1 LSKRHRIFFATDV
14 HASERCFKKFM
25 KAQEVYEA
33 DIMILGGDI
42 TGKMVVP
49 LVEQNGGYRCDYL
62 GRTTKNK
69 EESDKL
75 EKDIRDSGYYP
86 VRLSPSESMELSSNP
101 AKVDEI
107 FNKMMIDRLK
117 EWMVWAEERW
127 KNKNVK
133 FVISG
138 GNDDPTEVEDI
149 LKGYSFLVD
158 PEGSSIKLTED
169 HELLCC
175 SYSNQTPWKC
185 PREMREE
192 ELYKVLEDIVAK
204 VENIQNCIF
213 DVHVPPFDTNIDLAR
228 EMDLDTLKPKL
239 RDGQIRMVPVG
250 SLAVR
255 TVISTYQPMM
265 ALHGHIHESKGSHK
279 LGRTVCFNPGSEYS
293 AGILMGL
300 IVDIEGP
307 KVKDFLFTSG

>member
-1 LSKRHRIFFATDV
+1 
-14 HASERCFKKFM
+14 
-25 KAQEVYEA
+25 
-33 DIMILGGDI
+33 MILGGDI

-49 LVEQNGGYRCDYL
+49 LIEQNGAGFKCDYL
-62 GRTTKNK
+62 GRQSKTK
-69 EESDKL
+69 EETEKL

-86 VRLSPSESMELSSNP
+86 IKLSPSESEELNANP
-101 AKVDEI
+101 AKIDAL
-107 FNKMMIDRLK
+107 FNKLMIDRLK
-117 EWMVWAEERW
+117 EWMVWAGERF
-127 KNKNVK
+127 KGKDVK
-133 FVISG
+133 FVVSG
-138 GNDDPTEVEDI
+138 GNDDPLEVEDL
-149 LKGYSFLVD
+149 LKSYPFVID

-185 PREMREE
+185 PRELREE
-192 ELYKVLEDIVAK
+192 QLYKMLEDIVGK
-204 VENIQNCIF
+204 VENVQNCIF

-255 TVISTYQPMM
+255 TVISTYQPLV

-279 LGRTVCFNPGSEYS
+279 IGRTVCFNPGSEYS

-300 IVDIEGP
+300 ILDIEGS